1 MRGHWCLRG
10 SNQEHLYSELNLRFY
25 EAFQALAESVLVE
38 RSEMLQRSCEVSS
51 GHIRVRSQGC
61 GEQIERFSVLS
72 SEELCSRLI
81 AKLSVNMRTKVD
93 FLGFG
98 VGFFCSFFCFV
109 LISRIPKYFRVW
121 NVLLLDCR
129 STSWKDCSV
138 IFHFVLLWL

>member
-61 GEQIERFSVLS
+61 GEQMRGFPFCHLRSCAVASL
-72 SEELCSRLI
+72 LNFQLI
-81 AKLSVNMRTKVD
+81 
-93 FLGFG
+93 
-98 VGFFCSFFCFV
+98 
-109 LISRIPKYFRVW
+109 
-121 NVLLLDCR
+121 
-129 STSWKDCSV
+129 
-138 IFHFVLLWL
+138 